1 MRVRGELKQYMVY
14 GRHTPS
20 GKMTDP
26 PIYKMNIFAPDR
38 CSAKSRFW
46 YFVKSLKKVKKAHG
60 EILQCKLIG
69 EKKPTQIK
77 NYGIWLRYVSRSG
90 IHNMYRE
97 YRELTAAKA
106 VTSSYRDMGARHRA
120 RPSSIQI
127 IRVKQ
132 VENEK
137 VRRPNIKQFIKPNV
151 RFPLPH
157 RVNHKLY
164 VPRFSTKRP
173 QTKY

>member
-20 GKMTDP
+20 ATESNP
-26 PIYKMNIFAPDR
+26 PIFKMNIFANDK

-46 YFVKSLKKVKKAHG
+46 YHLRSLKKIKKAHG
-60 EILQCKLIG
+60 EILMCKLVG
-69 EKKPTQIK
+69 EKKPTVVK
-77 NYGIWLRYVSRSG
+77 TYGVWLRYVSRSG

-106 VTSSYRDMGARHRA
+106 VTSCYRDMGARHRA

-132 VENEK
+132 VEDDK
-137 VRRPNIKQFIKPNV
+137 VRRPNIKQFMKPNV

-173 QTKY
+173 QTKF